1 MDVLR
6 LLLLLLFLLLC
17 VVGARGLSQAL
28 NPKTIRLL
36 GWIVGLGGYVAWCFS
51 FLKSNWGPGQGP
63 RDVGIMLLWLVLLPC
78 ALLLAFPPELLKRWK
93 IYLLAIASFFA
104 TEAYLVWSMFMILSE
119 PNFDDSAGAM
129 FAPRSDSAPCGS
141 ISFFD
146 GASIVRIC
154 LEKNMEHVHC
164 EAIVMAQQ
172 AHAGD
177 GSTRAR

>member
-129 FAPRSDSAPCGS
+129 FAPVVILLPAVLLVFLMALRLFAYALKK
-141 ISFFD
+141 IW
-146 GASIVRIC
+146 
-154 LEKNMEHVHC
+154 NMC
-164 EAIVMAQQ
+164 I
-172 AHAGD
+172 
-177 GSTRAR
+177 ARPS